1 MKDCVD
7 SVTEIKI
14 LGFQCV
20 GYKIDFYVLDL
31 LGDRMNKRN
40 ESYCTDI
47 GTVFSMLRNLC
58 CLKYLACIFI
68 LNTCVHRWGVCIDVV

>member
-31 LGDRMNKRN
+31 KGDRMNKRN

-58 CLKYLACIFI
+58 CLKYLACIFY
-68 LNTCVHRWGVCIDVV
+68 